1 MPTPHAVTKPSVPLM
16 EVREAPG
23 VYADA
28 LLRDERGGLLF
39 ISLWGRDTALQELQ
53 ARLSLPISDGG
64 VTMLHITQ
72 GTQGQSSE
80 SRVNLD
86 RINCMEKHSGRLPAR
101 NLFGDVAQLWIYDRL
116 ATEPDRANRV
126 GLLFLRGS
134 NTGDGLTENELCRIW
149 QLVREVSH
157 LPLLP
162 HWRKPVLEV
171 LDAKN
176 WLRRLDDGA
185 GVQAWR
191 VELGDPAFEAA
202 ISQLM
207 HAGVL
212 HLEAET
218 STAVATP
225 RRKAA

>member
-1 MPTPHAVTKPSVPLM
+1 MSAPHALSKLSVPLM

-39 ISLWGRDTALQELQ
+39 VSLWGRDTALQELQ
-53 ARLSLPISDGG
+53 ARLSLSVSEGG
-64 VTMLHITQ
+64 VNLLHVTHE
-72 GTQGQSSE
+72 GVDSSI
-80 SRVNLD
+80 NLD
-86 RINCMEKHSGRLPAR
+86 RIQCMEKHSGRLPTR

-116 ATEPDRANRV
+116 ATEPDRANRT
-126 GLLFLRGS
+126 GLLFLRGDS
-134 NTGDGLTENELCRIW
+134 RQPLNEQECERIW

-162 HWRKPVLEV
+162 HWRKPVLNV
-171 LDAKN
+171 LDFKG
-176 WLRRLDDGA
+176 WLRRLDDHL
-185 GVQAWR
+185 GVTAWR
-191 VELGDPAFEAA
+191 VELSDPAFEGA

-207 HAGVL
+207 HDGTL
-212 HLEAET
+212 RLEPEA
-218 STAVATP
+218 STEVAVS

>member
-1 MPTPHAVTKPSVPLM
+1 MPTPHAVAKPSVPLM

-53 ARLSLPISDGG
+53 ARMSLPVSEGG
-64 VTMLHITQ
+64 VTMLHVTQ
-72 GTQGQSSE
+72 GLLE

-86 RINCMEKHSGRLPAR
+86 RINCMDKHTGRLPAR
-101 NLFGDVAQLWIYDRL
+101 NLFGDLAQLWIYDRL

-126 GLLFLRGS
+126 GLLFLHGV
-134 NTGDGLTENELCRIW
+134 NTGDGLAENELCRIW

-171 LDAKN
+171 LDARS

-207 HAGVL
+207 HAG
-212 HLEAET
+212 HLRLEPDS
-218 STAVATP
+218 STAVAAP

>member
-1 MPTPHAVTKPSVPLM
+1 M

-53 ARLSLPISDGG
+53 ARLSLPVSDGG
-64 VTMLHITQ
+64 VTMLHVTQ
-72 GTQGQSSE
+72 GTQE

-101 NLFGDVAQLWIYDRL
+101 NLFGDVAQLWIHDRL
-116 ATEPDRANRV
+116 AIEPDRANRV
-126 GLLFLRGS
+126 GLLFLRSGTT
-134 NTGDGLTENELCRIW
+134 NDGLSESEVCRIW

-162 HWRKPVLEV
+162 HWRKPVLNV
-171 LDAKN
+171 LDAKG

-191 VELGDPAFEAA
+191 VELGDPGFEAA

-212 HLEAET
+212 HLEPAP
-218 STAVATP
+218 SPAVVTP

>member
-1 MPTPHAVTKPSVPLM
+1 MPTPNAVAKPSVPLM

-39 ISLWGRDTALQELQ
+39 VSLWGRDTALQELQ
-53 ARLSLPISDGG
+53 ARLSLPVSDGG

-72 GTQGQSSE
+72 GIQE

-134 NTGDGLTENELCRIW
+134 NTSDGLTENELCRIW

-162 HWRKPVLEV
+162 HWREPVLEV
-171 LDAKN
+171 LDTKN

-191 VELGDPAFEAA
+191 VELGDPAFETA

-212 HLEAET
+212 HLEPET
-218 STAVATP
+218 STAVAPPP
-225 RRKAA
+225 RQGA

>member
-1 MPTPHAVTKPSVPLM
+1 MPTPHAVAKPSVPLM

-53 ARLSLPISDGG
+53 ARLSLPVSDGG
-64 VTMLHITQ
+64 VTMLHVTQ
-72 GTQGQSSE
+72 GHTE

-126 GLLFLRGS
+126 GLLFLQGS
-134 NTGDGLTENELCRIW
+134 NTSDDLTENELCRIW

-162 HWRKPVLEV
+162 HWREPVLEV

-191 VELGDPAFEAA
+191 VELGDPGFEAA

-207 HAGVL
+207 HAGQL
-212 HLEAET
+212 RLEPDALP
-218 STAVATP
+218 AVVAP

>member
-1 MPTPHAVTKPSVPLM
+1 MSAPHAVTQSSASLM

-53 ARLSLPISDGG
+53 ARLSLSESEGG
-64 VTMLHITQ
+64 VNLLHVTRAD
-72 GTQGQSSE
+72 E
-80 SRVNLD
+80 ERRVNLD
-86 RINCMEKHSGRLPAR
+86 RIQCMEKHSGRLPTR

-116 ATEPDRANRV
+116 ATEPDRANRR
-126 GLLFLRGS
+126 GLLFLHGGSRSAAVADERG
-134 NTGDGLTENELCRIW
+134 RIW

-162 HWRKPVLEV
+162 HWQAPVLDV
-171 LDAKN
+171 LDTRG
-176 WLRRLDDGA
+176 WLRRLDDGL
-185 GVQAWR
+185 GVHAWR
-191 VELGDPAFEAA
+191 VELGDPAFEGA

-207 HAGVL
+207 HAGTL
-212 HLEAET
+212 CLEPEV
-218 STAVATP
+218 SPAVAEP